1 VQEGDELMAEEVFI
15 PKAGQ
20 TVEEVTLVRW
30 LVEDGAQVTE
40 GQELLEIETDKTNF
54 MVEAP
59 LKGTVHIGAFQPGQV
74 IPVLTVVA
82 TIGRPDEKF
91 LSAAAPAAEPPAP
104 TQAVSAPAAP
114 DAAPSTSAAAT
125 SAAPA
130 APSPAEHE
138 GRLFVSP
145 RARRLAGEKGV
156 DLRRVPPTG
165 AEGQRV
171 VEKDVLAYLAQM
183 PRPQARATPL
193 AQKIAAE
200 AGIDLRELK
209 GTGGGGRVTREDV
222 TRALAPAAPAPSA
235 PAPALAAPAP
245 AAPAAPS
252 AAAPFVPLAES
263 IPDVLK
269 RVPLTGVRKIIA
281 ERMGKSVHTTARVTL
296 VMELDAT
303 EFVAMR
309 ERLKAKVT
317 ESWGFT
323 PGYNDLLAKVVAQ
336 ALRQYPYMNARLTED
351 AIEHVGHVNM
361 GIAVDTERGLLVPVI
376 RDADR
381 KSLRQFGSDFRQ
393 MVERARLG
401 RSLPDDLAGG
411 TFTITNLGMYDVDA
425 FTPVINLPEA
435 AILGVG
441 RIAPKWVY
449 RAASPD
455 APVLR
460 QMWTLSLVFDHRLI
474 DGAPAARFLQYVK
487 NVVEEPYLLLAA

>member
-1 VQEGDELMAEEVFI
+1 VQEGDELMTEEVFI

-20 TVEEVTLVRW
+20 TVEEITLIRW

-59 LKGTVHIGAFQPGQV
+59 IKGTVHIGPFQPGQIV
-74 IPVLTVVA
+74 PVLTVVA

-91 LSAAAPAAEPPAP
+91 PGAAEPLAP
-104 TQAVSAPAAP
+104 SRAAATQAVA
-114 DAAPSTSAAAT
+114 DAAPSPSTAAT
-125 SAAPA
+125 VAAPA

-138 GRLFVSP
+138 GHLFVSP
-145 RARRLAGEKGV
+145 RARRLAGEKDV
-156 DLRRVPPTG
+156 DLRRVTPTG

-171 VEKDVLAYLAQM
+171 VEKDVLAYLAQL
-183 PRPQARATPL
+183 PKATPL

-209 GTGGGGRVTREDV
+209 GTGDGGRVTREDV
-222 TRALAPAAPAPSA
+222 TRALTPAAPAPA
-235 PAPALAAPAP
+235 VPAP
-245 AAPAAPS
+245 AAPVAPTF
-252 AAAPFVPLAES
+252 APLAES

-281 ERMGKSVHTTARVTL
+281 ERMGKSVHTSARVTL
-296 VMELDAT
+296 VMEMDAT

-309 ERLKAKVT
+309 ERLKAKVA
-317 ESWGFT
+317 EPWGFT

-336 ALRQYPYMNARLTED
+336 ALRQYPYMNARLTDD

-361 GIAVDTERGLLVPVI
+361 GMAVDTERGLLVPVI

-381 KSLRQFGSDFRQ
+381 KSLRQFGAEFRQ
-393 MVERARLG
+393 MVERARVG

-449 RAASPD
+449 RADSPN